1 MKNLNYF
8 FVFIIL
14 ISLSS
19 CSQNDQEIDEN
30 LINGFY
36 KIESI
41 SSKKLVDLN
50 GDLQKSY
57 DLKAEI
63 NDYFKEFDYDLEIRP
78 NYSNDNDSKLISL
91 YFPEPYLSFEYPS
104 HPKGFVEYA
113 KNGVGFNY
121 EFKDNL
127 FLLTETSN
135 EFVTI
140 DKIELLDYGKIK
152 SIISKNYYDFAIQ
165 GWTNLEI
172 EIIYSKME

>member
-1 MKNLNYF
+1 MKNLTHF

-14 ISLSS
+14 IIFSS
-19 CSQNDQEIDEN
+19 CNLNDQEIEEK
-30 LINGFY
+30 LFNGFY

-41 SSKKLVDLN
+41 SSQKLVDLN

-57 DLKAEI
+57 DLKVEI
-63 NDYFKEFDYDLEIRP
+63 NDYFNEFDHDLEIRP
-78 NYSNDNDSKLISL
+78 NYSNDNESNLISL

-121 EFKDNL
+121 EFKDNQ
-127 FLLTETSN
+127 FLLTDTSN

-140 DKIELLDYGKIK
+140 DEIELLEYGKIK
-152 SIISKNYYDFAIQ
+152 SIISKDYYDFALQ
-165 GWTNLEI
+165 DWTNLKI
-172 EIIYSKME
+172 EIIYSKM